1 MISLTP
7 RDNFFSPNTNWYN
20 TKGYNPYPKPPKNFK
35 KMKSANFAI
44 LMLSILLVI
53 MFFRSC
59 DDTKQIEELQVQLDK
74 TNKIKDSLGN
84 TIAVKDV
91 KIVEDQEAIKKLR
104 ADLFQTTDKYN
115 KKVKEVQA
123 LIAKGT
129 QVIIKDKPVPYVDTS
144 KMKQWEDSILAL
156 CADVIRYYEDSTVRI
171 GKQAKD
177 STAYYKIDATVE
189 KQGIK
194 MNEIKFIDSQYVA
207 LTQMKG
213 GFFRKNTEG
222 KFKLYVPSRT
232 RVEIKHTNP
241 YFQNTGVDAFLF
253 DKKPKPSYGS
263 GLVQGAV
270 GGFVLAMLLNLLK

>member
-1 MISLTP
+1 
-7 RDNFFSPNTNWYN
+7 
-20 TKGYNPYPKPPKNFK
+20 
-35 KMKSANFAI
+35 MKWIKDLFIIALIAI
-44 LMLSILLVI
+44 LVSSLVK
-53 MFFRSC
+53 SC
-59 DDTKQIEELQVQLDK
+59 QQQEELEKLQIELTQA
-74 TNKIKDSLGN
+74 NKIKDSLGN
-84 TIAVKDV
+84 VITVKDAE
-91 KIVEDQEAIKKLR
+91 IVTNQESMKDLR
-104 ADLFQTTDKYN
+104 ARLFQTTEKYN

-123 LIAKGT
+123 LIAQGT
-129 QVIIKDKPVPYVDTS
+129 EVVIQEVPVPYVDS
-144 KMKQWEDSILAL
+144 VKMKQWEDSIAIK
-156 CADVIRYYEDSTVRI
+156 CKDVIKYYEDSTVRI
-171 GKQAKD
+171 GSKAKD

-207 LTQMKG
+207 LTKMKG

-270 GGFVLAMLLNLLK
+270 GGAALTILLLLLL